1 MYGILIENLQ
11 YAGITDLLAEQKAEL
26 QSLVEQLN
34 ANSERA
40 SGVTRVDVT
49 RGGNWLCHP
58 IFFFKLTT
66 FLVIAL

>member
-49 RGGNWLCHP
+49 RGGN
-58 IFFFKLTT
+58 
-66 FLVIAL
+66 